1 METVDNGTWPLQISE
16 HVSVRSRER
25 TCPRSSQSS
34 IAIAGTTVWHYTAPV
49 PSPTSAGPAGCECC
63 TERFYW
69 LVELVPSPPVPSTCK
84 GRGGGREERGRLL
97 LQPAHSVST
106 GPGSEPQYI
115 YSDVLSLKICL
126 FLCSVLVLGLILYY
140 LKSWT
145 KKSLKHIL
153 MVLSFW
159 GYEFLPPPIKWLY
172 VRALLVISLAILP
185 WEKQKLIAKL
195 IETEWCVSM
204 ITSVWYQNLF
214 GTALQNPRYSL
225 YNDLKQKMT
234 NVSWG
239 WLFIVS
245 PSFEWF

>member
-159 GYEFLPPPIKWLY
+159 GYEFLPSPLKSLY
-172 VRALLVISLAILP
+172 VRALLVIS
-185 WEKQKLIAKL
+185 
-195 IETEWCVSM
+195 
-204 ITSVWYQNLF
+204 
-214 GTALQNPRYSL
+214 
-225 YNDLKQKMT
+225 
-234 NVSWG
+234 
-239 WLFIVS
+239 
-245 PSFEWF
+245 